1 MSIRKHYQFEGV
13 KGIKVGRVNQGI
25 NTQFIVYRLGDTLID
40 AGPSNQWKHLQD
52 FLDESPVRQ
61 LLLTHHHED
70 HSGNAQRIAEKFSI
84 LPKAPI
90 QGQEKL
96 EKGYKTPLLQKMV
109 WGSPL
114 PVKTQ
119 VLDAQET
126 LSDGSIVVP
135 VHTPGHAKDLT
146 VFFLPEQKYLF
157 SGDLY
162 ISRKLK
168 MLRIDENL
176 QQLIDSLKKVLTLSF
191 QTVFCPHA
199 GVIEDGKEALQDKL
213 SYILELCEKAQ
224 SMKETGSDTQEI
236 TQKLLGKEMLTSRL
250 TRGNFC
256 KENLIEEALLVDL
269 AKTSAPS

>member
-1 MSIRKHYQFEGV
+1 MSIRKHYEYEEV

-40 AGPSNQWKHLQD
+40 AGPSNQWNYLQE
-52 FLDESPVRQ
+52 FLTQGPVRQ

-70 HSGNAQRIAEKFSI
+70 HSGNAQRIAEMFSI
-84 LPKAPI
+84 LPKAPKL
-90 QGQEKL
+90 GQEKL
-96 EKGYKTPLLQKMV
+96 ANGYKTPLLQKMV

-114 PVKTQ
+114 PVKTEA
-119 VLDAQET
+119 LSTQES
-126 LSDGSIVVP
+126 LSDGSKVIP

-176 QQLIDSLKKVLTLSF
+176 QQLVESLKKVLKLDF

-199 GVIEDGKEALQDKL
+199 GVIEDGKDALQDKL
-213 SYILELCEKAQ
+213 DYILELCKSAQ
-224 SMKETGSDTQEI
+224 DMKEKGADIETI
-236 TQKLLGKEMLTSRL
+236 TSVLLGKEMLTSRL

-256 KENLIEEALLVDL
+256 KRNLIEQAVLIDLV
-269 AKTSAPS
+269 SC

>member
-1 MSIRKHYQFEGV
+1 MSIRKYYEYEKV

-40 AGPSNQWKHLQD
+40 AGPSNQWSYLQD
-52 FLDESPVRQ
+52 FLSEEPVHQ

-70 HSGNAQRIAEKFSI
+70 HSGNAQRIADMFSI
-84 LPKAPI
+84 TPKAPKL
-90 QGQEKL
+90 GQDKL
-96 EKGYKTPLLQKMV
+96 ANGYKTPLLQKMV

-114 PVKTQ
+114 PVKTEA
-119 VLDAQET
+119 LSKQEA
-126 LSDGSIVVP
+126 LSDGSTVVP

-157 SGDLY
+157 SGDLF

-176 QQLIDSLKKVLTLSF
+176 QQLVDSLKKVLRLDF
-191 QTVFCPHA
+191 KTVFCPHA
-199 GVIEDGKEALQDKL
+199 GIIEDGKSALQDKL
-213 SYILELCEKAQ
+213 DYILGLCESAQ
-224 SMKETGSDTQEI
+224 SMKKKGADIEEI
-236 TQKLLGKEMLTSRL
+236 TSSLLGKEMLTSRL

-256 KENLIEEALLVDL
+256 KRNLIEQAVLVDL
-269 AKTSAPS
+269 MSC

>member
-1 MSIRKHYQFEGV
+1 MSIRKRYEFEEV

-40 AGPSNQWKHLQD
+40 AGPSNQWQYLKD
-52 FLDESPVRQ
+52 FLNESSVNQ

-70 HSGNAQRIAEKFSI
+70 HSGNAQRIAKMFSI
-84 LPKAPI
+84 LPKAPKL
-90 QGQEKL
+90 GQDKL
-96 EKGYKTPLLQKMV
+96 EKGYKTPILQKMV

-114 PVKTQ
+114 PVKTKA
-119 VLDAQET
+119 LSHEER
-126 LSDGSIVVP
+126 LSDGSVVVP

-146 VFFLPEQKYLF
+146 VFFLPKQKYLF

-176 QQLIDSLKKVLTLSF
+176 QQLVDSLKKVLKLDF
-191 QTVFCPHA
+191 EIIFCPHA
-199 GVIEDGKEALQDKL
+199 GIIEDGKEALQDKL
-213 SYILELCEKAQ
+213 DYILDLCKKVQGKSQAGEGVEAI
-224 SMKETGSDTQEI
+224 TQEI
-236 TQKLLGKEMLTSRL
+236 LGKEMLTSRL

-256 KENLIEEALLVDL
+256 KQNLIKGALKVIL
-269 AKTSAPS
+269 

>member
-1 MSIRKHYQFEGV
+1 MSIRKYYQFEAV

-40 AGPSNQWKHLQD
+40 AGPSNQWKYLQD
-52 FLDESPVRQ
+52 FLNESPVEQ

-70 HSGNAQRIAEKFSI
+70 HSGNAQRIATKFSI
-84 LPKAPI
+84 LPKAPAL
-90 QGQEKL
+90 GQEKL
-96 EKGYKTPLLQKMV
+96 AKGYKTPVLQKMV

-119 VLDAQET
+119 ALSEKEA
-126 LSDGSIVVP
+126 LSDGSVVVP

-176 QQLIDSLKKVLTLSF
+176 QQLVDSLKKVLALDF

-199 GVIEDGKEALQDKL
+199 GVIEDGKAALQEKL
-213 SYILELCEKAQ
+213 NYILNLCETAQ
-224 SMKETGSDTQEI
+224 KMKKEGLDLEVI
-236 TQKLLGKEMLTSRL
+236 TDNILGKEMLTSRL

-256 KENLIEEALLVDL
+256 KKNLIQQALLVDL
-269 AKTSAPS
+269 SQVN